1 VRMVIPGVPASLN
14 KTQRMHWAK
23 RRKMNMAWTM
33 LVRSQM
39 PEFYLEPIVKMRLR
53 VILAHSRAYDP
64 DNAAGACKPLI
75 DALRHWKLIFDDT
88 PEYLDLK
95 VEQVK
100 SSRKEA
106 HTVIELESA

>member
-14 KTQRMHWAK
+14 KTQRMHWAR
-23 RRKMNMAWTM
+23 RRKMNMAWM
-33 LVRSQM
+33 LLVRSQM
-39 PEFYLEPIVKMRLR
+39 PEFVLHPFVKVRCR
-53 VILAHSRAYDP
+53 ITLAHSRAFDT
-64 DNAAGACKPLI
+64 DNLYGACKPLI

-100 SSRKEA
+100 STRKGS
-106 HTVIELESA
+106 HTIIELEPA